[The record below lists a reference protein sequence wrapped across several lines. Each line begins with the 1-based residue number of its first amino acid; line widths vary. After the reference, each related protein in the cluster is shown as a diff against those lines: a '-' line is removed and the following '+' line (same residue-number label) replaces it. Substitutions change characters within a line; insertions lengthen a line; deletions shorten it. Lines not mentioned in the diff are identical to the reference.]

1 MASLGRTIVLLFCT
15 ALAFSTSFAQEYS
28 IQGKV
33 LGESKSPLP
42 GVLVR
47 LVNSA
52 DTSHFYYAE
61 TSRDGVFLF
70 ARIPPGSFRLEATA
84 VGRRMFSTTVRLSE
98 KDVDVGNLV
107 MEETPIMMREVLIQG
122 RVPPAIQH
130 GDTTEYRAAAV
141 KVNRDAT
148 AEDLLTKMPGIT
160 VTNGT
165 ITHGGETVQRVLV
178 DGRPFFGDDPTLAV
192 RNLPAEVIDKI
203 QVFDQMSDQA
213 QFTGFDDGQSIKTL
227 NIMTR
232 RNRQNMN
239 FGKIVSGYGDKQ
251 RYDAAG
257 NVNLFNGNSRMSFL
271 GSSNNVNQ
279 QDFSTQDFLG
289 IISSNNQ
296 VRMPGAGFGRG
307 GNGGRA
313 RRGSP
318 FGRSGGVSSGP
329 RLVGQQQGINT
340 TSMLG
345 TNMSDSLASDL
356 FAQGSYFFNRVNNQ
370 NQQLDHRQ
378 YLLGG
383 DSTSLYDQNSDMS
396 SRNFNHRINS
406 RIDYAVDPSNSIT
419 FLPILYFQSNRAD
432 NLLNA
437 LTTESSGGLSA
448 AGRPS
453 ETLGSQSQTNTNA
466 LNSGYNLSGH
476 VVYRHK
482 FDVPGRTMS
491 LDIGVGAN
499 RKQTNGLLASWDQ
512 LTGGGLPQSDTLA
525 QQSDYLSNVHTFS
538 ANLVYTEP
546 TGENGLFQVLYAP
559 LFTRST
565 ADKRTYDFDEAT
577 QAYTNLNIPL
587 SNSYTTDY
595 ITQNAG
601 IGYRWRGTGLNL
613 MTTLSYQVAELRSD
627 ETSVVGGDI
636 SRRFGTF
643 MPSALVLYTMPDHR
657 NLRVFYRTFTR
668 SPSVAQ
674 LQHVTDNSNPLLL
687 STGNPDLVQSYS
699 HTLLARYSLTAPDQ
713 ARSMFLL
720 LSGTY
725 TLHYIANASIIPARD
740 TLLSDGTTLAQ
751 GTQLTYPVNLNG
763 YWNVRSFFTYGL
775 PFDLLSSTLNLNS
788 GITFARTP
796 GLVNNVLSVSNSISP
811 SLGFVVGSNISE
823 DFDFTIS
830 YAGNYTIGRNSIQPS
845 TNSNYYSH
853 TASLKWV
860 WTFWKGIV
868 LNNQLSNVV
877 TSGLAQG
884 FDQNI
889 MLWNVGLAKK
899 FFADDKGELKVGV
912 ADLLGQ
918 NKSVNR
924 LLTSSYVDDTQ
935 NEVLTR
941 YFLLSFTYTIR

>member
-1 MASLGRTIVLLFCT
+1 VSSFGRITFSLFCAAVLTSASL
-15 ALAFSTSFAQEYS
+15 AQQHS
-28 IQGKV
+28 IRGKV

-52 DTSHFYYAE
+52 DTSQFYYSE
-61 TSRDGVFLF
+61 TDKDGGFLF
-70 ARIPPGSFRLEATA
+70 NGIPPQSYRLQATA
-84 VGRRMFSTTVRLSE
+84 VGRKMFSTTVRLTD
-98 KDVDVGNLV
+98 KDIDVGSLV
-107 MEETPIMMREVLIQG
+107 MEEIPIMMGEVLIQG

-160 VTNGT
+160 VSNGT

-232 RNRQNMN
+232 RNRRDMN
-239 FGKIVSGYGDKQ
+239 FGKVVSGYGDNQ

-257 NVNLFNGNSRMSFL
+257 NVNLFDGNSRMSFL

-289 IISSNNQ
+289 VISSSNQ
-296 VRMPGAGFGRG
+296 VRMPGAGFSRG
-307 GNGGRA
+307 GGGGRM

-345 TNMSDSLASDL
+345 TNMSDSLASNL
-356 FAQGSYFFNRVNNQ
+356 FAQGSYFFNRVDNQ

-383 DSTSLYDQNSDMS
+383 DSTSLYDQNSDVS

-406 RIDYAVDPSNSIT
+406 RIDYAVDPSNSLT

-432 NLLNA
+432 NLLDA
-437 LTTESSGGLSA
+437 LTTQSSGGLPTASQSSA
-448 AGRPS
+448 L
-453 ETLGSQSQTNTNA
+453 LGSQSQTNTNT

-482 FDVPGRTMS
+482 FDIPGRTVS

-499 RKQTNGLLASWDQ
+499 RKQTNGLLAASDQ
-512 LTGGGLPQSDTLA
+512 LTGGGLPQADTLA
-525 QQSDYLSNVHTFS
+525 QQSDYLSNVHNLS

-546 TGENGLFQVLYAP
+546 TGENGLVQVLYSP
-559 LFTRST
+559 SFTRST
-565 ADKRTYDFDEAT
+565 ADKRTYDFDAAT
-577 QAYTNLNIPL
+577 QAYSDLDIPL

-595 ITQNAG
+595 FTQNAG
-601 IGYRWRGTGLNL
+601 IGYRWRSPGLNL
-613 MTTLSYQVAELRSD
+613 MTTLSYQMAELISD
-627 ETSVVGGDI
+627 QISGVGGDI

-643 MPSALVLYTMPDHR
+643 MPSALLLYTMPDHR
-657 NLRVFYRTFTR
+657 NLRVFYRTFTQ
-668 SPSVAQ
+668 SPSVVQ

-687 STGNPDLVQSYS
+687 TTGNPDLAQSYS
-699 HTLLARYSLTAPDQ
+699 HTLLARYALTAPDQ

-740 TLLSDGTTLAQ
+740 TLLSDGSTLAQ

-775 PFDLLSSTLNLNS
+775 PFDLISSTLNLNS

-796 GLVNNVLSVSNSISP
+796 GFVNNVLSVSNSVSP
-811 SLGFVVGSNISE
+811 SLGFVIGSNISE

-830 YAGNYTIGRNSIQPS
+830 YAGNYTIGRNSIQPT

-868 LNNQLSNVV
+868 LNNQVSNAL
-877 TSGLAQG
+877 TSGLAEG

-889 MLWNVGLAKK
+889 ILWNLSLAKK
-899 FFADDKGELKVGV
+899 FFTNDRGELKAGV
-912 ADLLGQ
+912 VDLLGQ

-924 LLTSSYVDDTQ
+924 SLTSSYVDDTR

-941 YFLLSFTYTIR
+941 YFLLTFTYTIR

>member
-1 MASLGRTIVLLFCT
+1 VSSLARTTFSLFCAAVLSSASL
-15 ALAFSTSFAQEYS
+15 AQQYS
-28 IQGKV
+28 IRGKV
-33 LGESKSPLP
+33 LGENKLPLP
-42 GVLVR
+42 GVFVR
-47 LVNSA
+47 LVNST
-52 DTSHFYYAE
+52 DTSRFYYSE
-61 TSRDGVFLF
+61 TDKDGVFLF
-70 ARIPPGSFRLEATA
+70 REIPPQSYRLQATA
-84 VGRRMFSTTVRLSE
+84 VGRKTFSATVQLAE
-98 KDVDVGNLV
+98 KDLDVGNLV
-107 MEETPIMMREVLIQG
+107 MEDNPIMMGEVLIQG

-160 VTNGT
+160 VSNGT

-232 RNRQNMN
+232 RNRRNMN
-239 FGKIVSGYGDKQ
+239 FGKVVSGYGDSQ

-257 NVNLFNGNSRMSFL
+257 NVNLFDGNSRMSFL

-289 IISSNNQ
+289 VISSNNQ
-296 VRMPGAGFGRG
+296 VRMPGAGFRRG
-307 GNGGRA
+307 GGGGRA

-345 TNMSDSLASDL
+345 TNMSDSLASNL
-356 FAQGSYFFNRVNNQ
+356 FAQGSYFFNRVDNQ

-383 DSTSLYDQNSDMS
+383 DSTSLYDQNSDVS

-406 RIDYAVDPSNSIT
+406 RIDYAIDPSNSIM

-437 LTTESSGGLSA
+437 LTTQSSAGLPT
-448 AGRPS
+448 AGQPG

-482 FDVPGRTMS
+482 FDVPGRTVS
-491 LDIGVGAN
+491 LDVGVGAN
-499 RKQTNGLLASWDQ
+499 RKQTNGLLAASDL
-512 LTGGGLPQSDTLA
+512 LTGEGSPQADTLA
-525 QQSDYLSNVHTFS
+525 QQSDYLSNVHSFS

-546 TGENGLFQVLYAP
+546 AGENGLLQVLYAP
-559 LFTRST
+559 SITRST

-577 QAYTNLNIPL
+577 QAYTDFDIPL

-601 IGYRWRGTGLNL
+601 IGYRWHGTGLNL
-613 MTTLSYQVAELRSD
+613 MTTLSYQLAELRSD
-627 ETSVVGGDI
+627 DAFSVGGDI

-643 MPSALVLYTMPDHR
+643 MPSALLLYTMPDHR

-725 TLHYIANASIIPARD
+725 TLHYVASASIIPAQD

-763 YWNVRSFFTYGL
+763 YWNVRSFVTYGL

-796 GLVNNVLSVSNSISP
+796 GLVNNVLSVSNSVSP
-811 SLGFVVGSNISE
+811 SLGFVIGSNISE

-830 YAGNYTIGRNSIQPS
+830 YAGSYTIGRNSIQPS

-868 LNNQLSNVV
+868 LNNQLSNAL
-877 TSGLAQG
+877 TSGLAEG

-889 MLWNVGLAKK
+889 VLWNLSLAKK
-899 FFADDKGELKVGV
+899 FFAEDRGELKVGV
-912 ADLLGQ
+912 VDLLGQ

-924 LLTSSYVDDTQ
+924 SLTSSYVDDTR

-941 YFLLSFTYTIR
+941 YFLLTFTYTIR

>member
-1 MASLGRTIVLLFCT
+1 VSSFARITFCLLCAALVHSASLAQQHSIRGR
-15 ALAFSTSFAQEYS
+15 
-28 IQGKV
+28 V
-33 LGESKSPLP
+33 LGESNSPLP

-52 DTSHFYYAE
+52 DTSQFYYSE
-61 TSRDGVFLF
+61 TDKDGVFIFTRL
-70 ARIPPGSFRLEATA
+70 PPQSYRLQATA
-84 VGRRMFSTTVRLSE
+84 VGRRMFSTTVRLTE
-98 KDVDVGNLV
+98 KDLDVGNLV
-107 MEETPIMMREVLIQG
+107 MEEIPIMMSEVLIQG

-130 GDTTEYRAAAV
+130 GDTTEYRAATV

-160 VTNGT
+160 VSNGT

-203 QVFDQMSDQA
+203 QVFDQMNDQA
-213 QFTGFDDGQSIKTL
+213 QFTGFDDGQSTKTL

-232 RNRQNMN
+232 RNRRNMN
-239 FGKIVSGYGDKQ
+239 FGKVVSGYGDNQ

-289 IISSNNQ
+289 VISSSNQ
-296 VRMPGAGFGRG
+296 VRMPGAGFSRG
-307 GNGGRA
+307 GGGGRMQ
-313 RRGSP
+313 RGSP

-345 TNMSDSLASDL
+345 TNMSDSLASNL
-356 FAQGSYFFNRVNNQ
+356 FAQGSYFFNRVDNQ

-383 DSTSLYDQNSDMS
+383 DSTSLYDQNSDAS
-396 SRNFNHRINS
+396 SRNFNHRISS
-406 RIDYAVDPSNSIT
+406 RIDYAVDPSNSLT
-419 FLPILYFQSNRAD
+419 FLPTLYFQSNRAN
-432 NLLNA
+432 NLLDA
-437 LTTESSGGLSA
+437 LTTQSSGGLSA
-448 AGRPS
+448 AGQS
-453 ETLGSQSQTNTNA
+453 TTILGSQSQTNTNA

-476 VVYRHK
+476 IVYRHK
-482 FDVPGRTMS
+482 FDVPGRTVS

-499 RKQTNGLLASWDQ
+499 RKQTNGLLAAFDQ
-512 LTGGGLPQSDTLA
+512 LTGGRPPQSDTLA
-525 QQSDYLSNVHTFS
+525 QQSDYLSNVHSFGV
-538 ANLVYTEP
+538 NLVYTEP
-546 TGENGLFQVLYAP
+546 AGENGLMQVLYSP
-559 LFTRST
+559 SFTRSA

-577 QAYTNLNIPL
+577 QAYTDFDIPL

-595 ITQNAG
+595 FTQNAG
-601 IGYRWRGTGLNL
+601 LGYRWRGMSVNL

-627 ETSVVGGDI
+627 ETSGVGGDI

-643 MPSALVLYTMPDHR
+643 MPSAILFYTMPDHR
-657 NLRVFYRTFTR
+657 NLRVFYRTFTQA
-668 SPSVAQ
+668 PSVAQ

-687 STGNPDLVQSYS
+687 TTGNPDLVQSYS
-699 HTLLARYSLTAPDQ
+699 HTLLARYALTAPDQ

-740 TLLSDGTTLAQ
+740 TVLSDGATLAQ

-796 GLVNNVLSVSNSISP
+796 GLVNKVLSVSNSVSP
-811 SLGFVVGSNISE
+811 SLGFVIGSNISE

-853 TASLKWV
+853 TASVKWV

-868 LNNQLSNVV
+868 LNNQVSNAL
-877 TSGLAQG
+877 TSGLAEG

-889 MLWNVGLAKK
+889 ILWNLSLAKK
-899 FFADDKGELKVGV
+899 FFADDRGELKAGV
-912 ADLLGQ
+912 VDLLGQ

-924 LLTSSYVDDTQ
+924 SLTSAYVDDTR

-941 YFLLSFTYTIR
+941 YFLLTFTYTIR